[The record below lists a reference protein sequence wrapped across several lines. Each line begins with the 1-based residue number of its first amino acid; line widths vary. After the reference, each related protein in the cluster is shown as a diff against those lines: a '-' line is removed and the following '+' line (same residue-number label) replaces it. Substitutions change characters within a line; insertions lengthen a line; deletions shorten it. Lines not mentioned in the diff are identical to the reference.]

1 MRDQLIQYVRLLF
14 AGTPDSYDMQQEILQ
29 NTLDRYDDLIAQ
41 GKAPEAAYRLAI
53 SGIGDINEIVGN
65 VQTQPS
71 SSPAPVREQQEDP
84 QDISKKKLMQAISI
98 TLYICCVI
106 PVLVLGVEGNGVPGV
121 CLMFVIIAAATVL
134 MVLSSGSKE
143 DPEEKEDD
151 EPKPKDENAT
161 VIGSSETS
169 VASDLFKDVSKSEV
183 GKAVLLKGTD
193 GYYRLVINQDIL
205 ADEYYYTTYRDET
218 VRIMHAEDFNDFIA
232 KEAGKLKITYDSYE
246 LDYLKPQ
253 KINYDEFNQWYSDMM
268 NSYSTQ
274 Q

>member
-71 SSPAPVREQQEDP
+71 SAPAPVREQQEDP
-84 QDISKKKLMQAISI
+84 QDISKKKLMSAISI
-98 TLYICCVI
+98 ALYICCVI
-106 PVLVLGVEGNGVPGV
+106 PVLVLGDVGNGVLGV

-143 DPEEKEDD
+143 DPEEKEED
-151 EPKPKDENAT
+151 EPKTE
-161 VIGSSETS
+161 
-169 VASDLFKDVSKSEV
+169 L
-183 GKAVLLKGTD
+183 GKAVKSIWGIATLGI
-193 GYYRLVINQDIL
+193 YLVISFWSGAWFITWL
-205 ADEYYYTTYRDET
+205 IFP
-218 VRIMHAEDFNDFIA
+218 IMGAVQGLVKAIIDL
-232 KEAGKLKITYDSYE
+232 KEAK
-246 LDYLKPQ
+246 
-253 KINYDEFNQWYSDMM
+253 
-268 NSYSTQ
+268 
-274 Q
+274 

>member
-71 SSPAPVREQQEDP
+71 SFPAPVREQQEDP
-84 QDISKKKLMQAISI
+84 QDISKKKLMRAISI
-98 TLYICCVI
+98 ALYICCVI
-106 PVLVLGVEGNGVPGV
+106 PVLVLGDVGNGVLGV

-143 DPEEKEDD
+143 DPEEKEED
-151 EPKPKDENAT
+151 EPKTE
-161 VIGSSETS
+161 
-169 VASDLFKDVSKSEV
+169 L
-183 GKAVLLKGTD
+183 GKAVKSIWGIATLGI
-193 GYYRLVINQDIL
+193 YLVISFWSGAWFITWL
-205 ADEYYYTTYRDET
+205 IFP
-218 VRIMHAEDFNDFIA
+218 IMGAVQGLVKAIIDL
-232 KEAGKLKITYDSYE
+232 KEAK
-246 LDYLKPQ
+246 
-253 KINYDEFNQWYSDMM
+253 
-268 NSYSTQ
+268 
-274 Q
+274 

>member
-71 SSPAPVREQQEDP
+71 SAPAPVREQQEDP
-84 QDISKKKLMQAISI
+84 QDISKKKLMRAISI
-98 TLYICCVI
+98 ALYICCVI
-106 PVLVLGVEGNGVPGV
+106 PVLVLGDVGNGVLGV

-143 DPEEKEDD
+143 DPEEKEED
-151 EPKPKDENAT
+151 EPKTELGMAVKSIWGIAT
-161 VIGSSETS
+161 LGI
-169 VASDLFKDVSKSEV
+169 
-183 GKAVLLKGTD
+183 
-193 GYYRLVINQDIL
+193 YLVISFWSGAWFITWL
-205 ADEYYYTTYRDET
+205 IFP
-218 VRIMHAEDFNDFIA
+218 IMGAVQGLVKAIIDL
-232 KEAGKLKITYDSYE
+232 KEAK
-246 LDYLKPQ
+246 
-253 KINYDEFNQWYSDMM
+253 
-268 NSYSTQ
+268 
-274 Q
+274 

>member
-71 SSPAPVREQQEDP
+71 SAPAPVREQQEDP
-84 QDISKKKLMQAISI
+84 QDISKKKLMMAISI
-98 TLYICCVI
+98 ALYICCVI
-106 PVLVLGVEGNGVPGV
+106 PVLVLGDVGNGVLGV

-143 DPEEKEDD
+143 DPEEKEED
-151 EPKPKDENAT
+151 EPKTE
-161 VIGSSETS
+161 
-169 VASDLFKDVSKSEV
+169 L
-183 GKAVLLKGTD
+183 GKAVKSIWGIATLGI
-193 GYYRLVINQDIL
+193 YLVISFWSGAWFITWL
-205 ADEYYYTTYRDET
+205 IFP
-218 VRIMHAEDFNDFIA
+218 IMGAVQGLVKAIIDL
-232 KEAGKLKITYDSYE
+232 KEAK
-246 LDYLKPQ
+246 
-253 KINYDEFNQWYSDMM
+253 
-268 NSYSTQ
+268 
-274 Q
+274 